1 MLFKRHIL
9 DAIGKGEVTLAFRR
23 WTRPTVKQDGTLRTA
38 IGVLAI
44 EAVDP
49 VEPEKIRPAEAKR
62 AGYASLEQLRADFD
76 ARKGGEVYRIR
87 FRLEGT
93 DPRIALRRKRRLTR
107 AEGEEIE
114 ARLARMDKASRH
126 GPWTR
131 KYLALIERHPATRAA
146 ELAAKA
152 GRETQAFKAEVR
164 RLKELGLTESL
175 ETGYRLSP
183 LGQAFLLVF
192 ARNLS

>member
-9 DAIGKGEVTLAFRR
+9 DAIEKGEVTLAFRR
-23 WTRPTVKQDGTLRTA
+23 WTRPTVKPGGTLRTA

-44 EAVDP
+44 EAVD
-49 VEPEKIRPAEAKR
+49 VVDLGKIGPAEAR
-62 AGYASLEQLRADFD
+62 QAGYASREELLAELAS
-76 ARKGGEVYRIR
+76 RKEGKVYRIR
-87 FRLEGT
+87 LRLEGA
-93 DPRIALRRKRRLTR
+93 DPRIALRKKRRLTK
-107 AEGEEIE
+107 AEREAIE

-131 KYLALIERHPATRAA
+131 TYLALIGRHPGTRAA
-146 ELAAKA
+146 DLAARA

-192 ARNLS
+192 DRDLS